1 MQQLGTHRISA
12 HMPLWY
18 EVLGHPLD
26 VAGVI
31 IDSLERL
38 VLAFL
43 SWTLSVIPY
52 SPLSV
57 KRGSGSVLAEKR
69 EEANQLHEGRRLPII
84 NMLHI
89 STTPS
94 LRLSSEFHAICTP
107 YDRRAAAHRLAYLTR
122 AMG

>member
-1 MQQLGTHRISA
+1 
-12 HMPLWY
+12 MPLWY

-84 NMLHI
+84 NMLLHI
-89 STTPS
+89 STPAS
-94 LRLSSEFHAICTP
+94 LRLSSEFTLYALRMIGELRHIGSRT
-107 YDRRAAAHRLAYLTR
+107 
-122 AMG
+122 